1 MSAYQLRCGDNACYG
16 PAFGPVIADEQCEVS
31 SDKGVHLLLVLRQ
44 PLRVDEQIIHLL
56 AVRPRYVGDTLDTIR
71 KSGAIVGVWRVLL
84 EGETTVRSG
93 ITKSNAEYWAI
104 GSCIPV

>member
-1 MSAYQLRCGDNACYG
+1 MRAYQLTGGDNGCYG
-16 PAFGPVIADEQCEVS
+16 PVFGPVIADEQCEVS
-31 SDKGVHLLLVLRQ
+31 SEEGGHLLLALRR
-44 PLRVDEQIIHLL
+44 PLQVDELTIHLL

-84 EGETTVRSG
+84 EGESSIRSG

-104 GSCIPV
+104 GSCRRV